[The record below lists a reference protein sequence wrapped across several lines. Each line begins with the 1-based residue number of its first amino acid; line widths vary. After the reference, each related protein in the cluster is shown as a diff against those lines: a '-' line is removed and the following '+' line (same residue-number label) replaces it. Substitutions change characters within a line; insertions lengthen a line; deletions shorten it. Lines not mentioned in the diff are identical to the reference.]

1 MILELSIITL
11 FIVAE
16 PENPTKRILDDMS
29 LSRDNLQKQ
38 KIDEETLKTQKD
50 IIEQL
55 DKLLKPP
62 EQSNN
67 NDKDKNQKQQN
78 PQNVIKMG
86 QVRQVEKLATKKILK
101 PSSSPAKEGGTG
113 KVEKPTQPK
122 VLRDMMGEQT
132 WGHLPA
138 AERERMIQIMKEG
151 FLPEYQNLI
160 REYYESISNEKE
172 QK

>member
-62 EQSNN
+62 EQSKN
-67 NDKDKNQKQQN
+67 NDKDKNQKRQN
-78 PQNVIKMG
+78 SIKMG
-86 QVRQVEKLATKKILK
+86 QVRQVEKLVTKKIFK
-101 PSSSPAKEGGTG
+101 PGSSPAKEGGTG
-113 KVEKPTQPK
+113 KVEKPAQPK
-122 VLRDMMGEQT
+122 VLRDMMGEQA

-160 REYYESISNEKE
+160 REYYESIAKQNKSE
-172 QK
+172 

>member
-62 EQSNN
+62 EQSKN

-78 PQNVIKMG
+78 SIKMG
-86 QVRQVEKLATKKILK
+86 QVRQVEKLVTKKIFK
-101 PSSSPAKEGGTG
+101 PGSSPAKEGGTG
-113 KVEKPTQPK
+113 KAEKPAQPK
-122 VLRDMMGEQT
+122 VLRDMMGEQA

-138 AERERMIQIMKEG
+138 AERERMTQIMKEG

-160 REYYESISNEKE
+160 REYYESIAKQNKSE
-172 QK
+172 